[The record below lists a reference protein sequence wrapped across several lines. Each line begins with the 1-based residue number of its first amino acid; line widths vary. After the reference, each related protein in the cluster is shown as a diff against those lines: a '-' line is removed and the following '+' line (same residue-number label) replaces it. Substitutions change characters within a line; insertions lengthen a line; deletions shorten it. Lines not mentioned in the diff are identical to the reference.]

1 MSSITGTDSIKSDNK
16 NKILYQIIM
25 TVIQIR
31 VTPFSATVLSKES
44 FFARPGGAGDFNFA
58 VIDGVFLLLM
68 TGVGDTLTSRSA
80 AVGCW
85 LRTAA
90 SSNALESS

>member
-1 MSSITGTDSIKSDNK
+1 
-16 NKILYQIIM
+16 L
-25 TVIQIR
+25 
-31 VTPFSATVLSKES
+31 
-44 FFARPGGAGDFNFA
+44 ARPAGAGDFNFA

-68 TGVGDTLTSRSA
+68 TGIGDTLTSCSA
-80 AVGCW
+80 DVGW